1 VTHEAELNWA
11 GTLQYGAADII
22 DATTIDQVSSLVAGA
37 ERIRAL
43 GTRHSFSDIADTD
56 ALLVTVTGI
65 EPDFVL
71 DEKARTVTVGA
82 GTRYG
87 ILARFLEDHGWALH
101 NMGSLPHISIAGAI
115 ATGTHGSGN
124 GNGVLSTAVSALEI
138 VVSDGSRRVI
148 RRGEPGFDGLVV
160 GLGAFGVVVR
170 LTLDIQP
177 SFQVRQDVY
186 RGLPWDVLLDD
197 LEGVT
202 SLGYSVSVFT
212 DWVEETIANFWV
224 KTRMDAG
231 AEVVDEWRGAKRDI
245 VSAGALWETS
255 DDNLNVQGG
264 VAGPWLERLPHFR
277 LDRIPSNGDEIQSEY
292 FVPRSQGADAIRA
305 LRALGPKISP
315 HLMITE
321 LRTAAAD
328 GLWLSMAYQR
338 DSLIIHFTWKN
349 EPEAVLALL
358 PQIEEALAP
367 FEARPH
373 WGKLN
378 TVDAATL
385 ARLYPRLSEFRA
397 LAAEWDPTGAFR
409 NAALDRLIFTQE

>member
-1 VTHEAELNWA
+1 MRNEPELNWA
-11 GTLQYGAADII
+11 GTLEYKAADIV
-22 DATTIDQVSSLVAGA
+22 DATTIDEVSSLVAGA

-56 ALLVTVTGI
+56 ALLVTVTEI

-71 DEKARTVTVGA
+71 DDEARTVTVGA

-87 ILARFLEDHGWALH
+87 ILARYLEDNGWALH
-101 NMGSLPHISIAGAI
+101 NMGSLPHISIAGAV

-124 GNGVLSTAVSALEI
+124 GNGVLSTAVSALEF
-138 VVSDGSRRVI
+138 VTADGELRTV

-170 LTLDIQP
+170 ITLNIQP
-177 SFQVRQDVY
+177 SFQVRQDVF

-197 LEGVT
+197 VEGVT

-212 DWVEETIANFWV
+212 DWVEDTIANFWV
-224 KTRMDAG
+224 KTRLDSG
-231 AEVVDEWRGAKRDI
+231 VDVPDEWNGAKRDI
-245 VSAGALWETS
+245 VSAGSLWETS
-255 DDNLNVQGG
+255 DDNLNEQGG
-264 VAGPWLERLPHFR
+264 KPGPWLERLPHFR
-277 LDRIPSNGDEIQSEY
+277 LDRIPSNGDEIQTEY
-292 FVPRSQGADAIRA
+292 FVPRSQGGDA
-305 LRALGPKISP
+305 LRAVRALGEKIAP
-315 HLMITE
+315 HLIITE

-328 GLWLSMAYQR
+328 DLWLSMAYQR

-349 EPEAVLALL
+349 EPDAVLALL

-367 FEARPH
+367 FDARPH

-378 TVDAATL
+378 TVDAVTL
-385 ARLYPRLSEFRA
+385 SRLYPRLPEFRA

-409 NAALDRLIFTQE
+409 NAALDRLIFTEE

>member
-1 VTHEAELNWA
+1 VRNEPELNWA
-11 GTLQYGAADII
+11 GTLEYQAADIV
-22 DATTIDQVSSLVAGA
+22 DATSIDEVSSLVAGA

-56 ALLVTVTGI
+56 ALLVTVTEI

-71 DEKARTVTVGA
+71 DDEARTVTVGA

-87 ILARFLEDHGWALH
+87 ILARYLEDNGWALH

-124 GNGVLSTAVSALEI
+124 GNGVLSTAVSALEF
-138 VVSDGSRRVI
+138 VTADGELRTV

-170 LTLDIQP
+170 ISLDIQP
-177 SFQVRQDVY
+177 SFQVRQDVF

-197 LEGVT
+197 VEGVT

-212 DWVEETIANFWV
+212 DWVEDTIANFWV
-224 KTRMDAG
+224 KTRLDSG
-231 AEVVDEWRGAKRDI
+231 VDVPDEWNGAKRDI
-245 VSAGALWETS
+245 VSAGSLWETS
-255 DDNLNVQGG
+255 DDNLNEQGG
-264 VAGPWLERLPHFR
+264 KPGPWLERLPHFR
-277 LDRIPSNGDEIQSEY
+277 LDRIPSNGDEIQTEY
-292 FVPRSQGADAIRA
+292 FVPRSQGGDA
-305 LRALGPKISP
+305 LRAVRALGEKIAP
-315 HLMITE
+315 HLIITE

-328 GLWLSMAYQR
+328 DLWLSMAYQR

-349 EPEAVLALL
+349 EPDAVLALL

-385 ARLYPRLSEFRA
+385 SRLYPRLPEFRA

>member
-1 VTHEAELNWA
+1 VSNDSELNWA
-11 GTLQYGAADII
+11 GTLEYGAADII
-22 DATTIDQVSSLVAGA
+22 DATTIDEVSSLVAGA

-56 ALLVTVTGI
+56 ALLVTVTDI

-71 DEKARTVTVGA
+71 DEEAHTVTVGA

-87 ILARFLEDHGWALH
+87 ILARYLEDHGWALH
-101 NMGSLPHISIAGAI
+101 NMGSLPHISIAGAV

-124 GNGVLSTAVSALEI
+124 GNGILSTAVSALDI
-138 VVSDGSRRVI
+138 VMSDGERRVV

-170 LTLDIQP
+170 VTLDIQP
-177 SFQVRQDVY
+177 SFEVRQDVY
-186 RGLPWDVLLDD
+186 RGLEWDVLLDD

-231 AEVVDEWRGAKRDI
+231 TEVVDDWRGAQRDI
-245 VSAGALWETS
+245 VSAGSLWETS
-255 DDNLNVQGG
+255 DDNLNEQGG
-264 VAGPWLERLPHFR
+264 KPGPWLERLPHFR
-277 LDRIPSNGDEIQSEY
+277 LDRIPSNGDEIQTEY
-292 FVPRSQGADAIRA
+292 CVERSRGGDA
-305 LRALGPKISP
+305 LRAVRALGEKIAP
-315 HLMITE
+315 HLIITE

-328 GLWLSMAYQR
+328 DLWLSMAYQR

-349 EPEAVLALL
+349 EPDAVLALL

-367 FEARPH
+367 FDARPH

-385 ARLYPRLSEFRA
+385 ERVYPRLPEFRA

-409 NAALDRLIFTQE
+409 NAALDRLIFGTE

>member
-1 VTHEAELNWA
+1 VSHNSELNWA
-11 GTLQYGAADII
+11 GTLEYGAADII
-22 DATTIDQVSSLVAGA
+22 DAASIAEVQALVAGA

-56 ALLVTVTGI
+56 ALLVTVLGI
-65 EPDFVL
+65 EPDFEL
-71 DEKARTVTVGA
+71 DEEARTVTVGA

-87 ILARFLEDHGWALH
+87 VLARFLEDHGWALH

-124 GNGVLSTAVSALEI
+124 GNGVLSTSVSALDI
-138 VVSDGSRRVI
+138 VVSDGERRTI
-148 RRGEPGFDGLVV
+148 RRGDPGFDGLVV

-170 LTLDIQP
+170 VTLDIQP
-177 SFQVRQDVY
+177 SYQVRQDVY

-224 KTRMDAG
+224 KSRLDSG
-231 AEVVDEWRGAKRDI
+231 GEVPDEWRGAKRDI

-264 VAGPWLERLPHFR
+264 RPGPWLERLPHFR
-277 LDRIPSNGDEIQSEY
+277 LDRIPSNGDEIQTEY
-292 FVPRSQGADAIRA
+292 CVPRSRGADALRA
-305 LRALGPKISP
+305 LRAMGPQIAP

-328 GLWLSMAYQR
+328 DLWLSMAYQR

-349 EPEAVLALL
+349 EPAAVRALL
-358 PQIEEALAP
+358 PRIEEALAP
-367 FEARPH
+367 FDARPH

-378 TVDAATL
+378 TVDAASL
-385 ARLYPRLSEFRA
+385 VRLYPRLPEFRA

-409 NAALDRLIFTQE
+409 NAALNRLIFTD

>member
-1 VTHEAELNWA
+1 VRNEPELNWA
-11 GTLQYGAADII
+11 GTLEYQAADIV
-22 DATTIDQVSSLVAGA
+22 DATTIEEVSSLVAGA

-56 ALLVTVTGI
+56 ALLVTVTEI

-71 DEKARTVTVGA
+71 DDEARTVTVGA

-87 ILARFLEDHGWALH
+87 ILARYLEDNGWALH

-124 GNGVLSTAVSALEI
+124 GNGVLSTAVSALDI
-138 VVSDGSRRVI
+138 VTADGELRTV

-170 LTLDIQP
+170 ITLDIQP
-177 SFQVRQDVY
+177 SFQVRQDVF

-197 LEGVT
+197 VEGVT

-212 DWVEETIANFWV
+212 DWVEDTIANFWV
-224 KTRMDAG
+224 KTRLDSG
-231 AEVVDEWRGAKRDI
+231 VDVPDEWNGAKRDI
-245 VSAGALWETS
+245 VSAGSLWETS
-255 DDNLNVQGG
+255 DDNLNEQGG
-264 VAGPWLERLPHFR
+264 KPGPWLERLPHFR
-277 LDRIPSNGDEIQSEY
+277 LDRIPSNGDEIQTEY
-292 FVPRSQGADAIRA
+292 FVPRSQGGDA
-305 LRALGPKISP
+305 LRAVRALGEKIAP
-315 HLMITE
+315 HLIITE

-328 GLWLSMAYQR
+328 DLWLSMAYQR

-349 EPEAVLALL
+349 EPDAVLALL

-367 FEARPH
+367 FDARPH

-385 ARLYPRLSEFRA
+385 SRRYPRVPQCRA
-397 LAAEWDPTGAFR
+397 RQADLHGGVGGSRLGATR
-409 NAALDRLIFTQE
+409 RPALP

>member
-1 VTHEAELNWA
+1 MRNEPELNWA
-11 GTLQYGAADII
+11 GTLEYQAADIV
-22 DATTIDQVSSLVAGA
+22 DATTIEEVSSLVAGA

-56 ALLVTVTGI
+56 ALLVTVTEI

-71 DEKARTVTVGA
+71 DDEARTVTVGA

-87 ILARFLEDHGWALH
+87 ILARYLEDNGWALH

-124 GNGVLSTAVSALEI
+124 GNGVLSTAVSALDI
-138 VVSDGSRRVI
+138 VTADGELRTV

-170 LTLDIQP
+170 ITLDIQP
-177 SFQVRQDVY
+177 SFQVRQDVF

-197 LEGVT
+197 VEGVT

-212 DWVEETIANFWV
+212 DWVEDTIANFWV
-224 KTRMDAG
+224 KTRLDSG
-231 AEVVDEWRGAKRDI
+231 VDVPDEWNGAKRDI
-245 VSAGALWETS
+245 VSAGSLWETS
-255 DDNLNVQGG
+255 DDNLNEQGG
-264 VAGPWLERLPHFR
+264 KPGPWLERLPHFR
-277 LDRIPSNGDEIQSEY
+277 LDRIPSNGDEIQTEY
-292 FVPRSQGADAIRA
+292 FVPRSQGGDA
-305 LRALGPKISP
+305 LRAVRALGEKIAP
-315 HLMITE
+315 HLIITE

-328 GLWLSMAYQR
+328 DLWLSMAYQR

-349 EPEAVLALL
+349 EPDAVLALL

-367 FEARPH
+367 FDARPH

-378 TVDAATL
+378 TVDAVTL
-385 ARLYPRLSEFRA
+385 SRLYPRLPEFRA

-409 NAALDRLIFTQE
+409 NAALDRLIFTEE

>member
-1 VTHEAELNWA
+1 VRNEPELNWA
-11 GTLQYGAADII
+11 GTLEYQAADIV
-22 DATTIDQVSSLVAGA
+22 DATSIDEVSSLVAGA

-56 ALLVTVTGI
+56 ALLVTVTEI

-71 DEKARTVTVGA
+71 DDEARTVTVGA

-87 ILARFLEDHGWALH
+87 ILARYLEDNGWALH

-124 GNGVLSTAVSALEI
+124 GNGVLSTAVSALEF
-138 VVSDGSRRVI
+138 VTADGELRTV

-170 LTLDIQP
+170 ITLDIQP
-177 SFQVRQDVY
+177 SFQVRQDVF

-197 LEGVT
+197 VEGVT

-212 DWVEETIANFWV
+212 DWVEDTIANFWV
-224 KTRMDAG
+224 KTRLDSG
-231 AEVVDEWRGAKRDI
+231 VDVPDEWNGAKRDI
-245 VSAGALWETS
+245 VSAGSLWETS
-255 DDNLNVQGG
+255 DDNLNEQGG
-264 VAGPWLERLPHFR
+264 KPGPWLERLPHFR
-277 LDRIPSNGDEIQSEY
+277 LDRIPSNGDEIQTEY
-292 FVPRSQGADAIRA
+292 FVPRSQGGDA
-305 LRALGPKISP
+305 LRAVRALGEKIAP
-315 HLMITE
+315 HLIITE

-328 GLWLSMAYQR
+328 DLWLSMAYQR

-349 EPEAVLALL
+349 EPDAVLALL

-385 ARLYPRLSEFRA
+385 SRLYPRLPEFRA

>member
-1 VTHEAELNWA
+1 MRNEPELNWA
-11 GTLQYGAADII
+11 GTLEYQAADIV
-22 DATTIDQVSSLVAGA
+22 DATSIDEVSSLVAGA

-56 ALLVTVTGI
+56 ALLVTVTEI

-71 DEKARTVTVGA
+71 DDEARTVTVGA

-87 ILARFLEDHGWALH
+87 ILARYLEDNGWALH

-124 GNGVLSTAVSALEI
+124 GNGVLSTAVSALEF
-138 VVSDGSRRVI
+138 VTADGELRTV

-170 LTLDIQP
+170 ITLDIQP
-177 SFQVRQDVY
+177 SFQVRQDVF

-197 LEGVT
+197 VEGVT

-212 DWVEETIANFWV
+212 DWVEDTIANFWV
-224 KTRMDAG
+224 KTRLDSG
-231 AEVVDEWRGAKRDI
+231 VDVPDEWNGAKRDI
-245 VSAGALWETS
+245 VSAGSLWETS
-255 DDNLNVQGG
+255 DDNLNEQGG
-264 VAGPWLERLPHFR
+264 KPGPWLERLPHFR
-277 LDRIPSNGDEIQSEY
+277 LDRIPSNGDEIQTEY
-292 FVPRSQGADAIRA
+292 FVPRSQGGDA
-305 LRALGPKISP
+305 LRAVRALGEKIAP
-315 HLMITE
+315 HLIITE

-328 GLWLSMAYQR
+328 DLWLSMAYQR

-349 EPEAVLALL
+349 EPDAVLALL

-385 ARLYPRLSEFRA
+385 SRLYPRLPEFRA

>member
-1 VTHEAELNWA
+1 MRPASTRWRR
-11 GTLQYGAADII
+11 
-22 DATTIDQVSSLVAGA
+22 SSRARSA
-37 ERIRAL
+37 SAL

-56 ALLVTVTGI
+56 ALLVTVTDI
-65 EPDFVL
+65 DPDFVL
-71 DEKARTVTVGA
+71 DEEARTVTVGG

-87 ILARFLEDHGWALH
+87 ILARFLEDNGWALH

-115 ATGTHGSGN
+115 TTGTHGSGN
-124 GNGVLSTAVSALEI
+124 GNGVLSTAVSALEL
-138 VVSDGSRRVI
+138 VVADGSRRVI

-170 LTLDIQP
+170 VTLDIQP
-177 SFQVRQDVY
+177 TFLVRQDVY
-186 RGLPWDVLLDD
+186 RGLPWNVLLDD
-197 LEGVT
+197 VEGVT

-224 KTRMDAG
+224 KTRLDSG
-231 AEVVDEWRGAKRDI
+231 VEVLDEWHGAQRDI

-255 DDNLNVQGG
+255 DNNLNEQGG

-277 LDRIPSNGDEIQSEY
+277 LDRIPSNGDEIQTEY
-292 FVPRSQGADAIRA
+292 FVPRAQGGDALRA
-305 LRALGPKISP
+305 LRALGPQIAP
-315 HLMITE
+315 HLIITE

-328 GLWLSMAYQR
+328 DLWLSMAYQR
-338 DSLIIHFTWKN
+338 ESLIIHFTWKN
-349 EPEAVLALL
+349 EPEAVLGLL

-367 FEARPH
+367 FDARPH

-378 TVDAATL
+378 TVDAAAL
-385 ARLYPRLSEFRA
+385 DRVYPRLAEFRA

-409 NAALDRLIFTQE
+409 NDATDRLIFTDS

>member
-1 VTHEAELNWA
+1 VSHNSELNWA
-11 GTLQYGAADII
+11 GTLEYGAADII
-22 DATTIDQVSSLVAGA
+22 DAASIAEVQSLVAGA

-56 ALLVTVTGI
+56 ALLVTVLGI
-65 EPDFVL
+65 EPDFEL
-71 DEKARTVTVGA
+71 DEEARTVTVGA

-87 ILARFLEDHGWALH
+87 VLARFLEDHGWALH

-124 GNGVLSTAVSALEI
+124 GNGVLSTAVSALDI
-138 VVSDGSRRVI
+138 VVSDGERRTI
-148 RRGEPGFDGLVV
+148 RRGDPGFDGLVV

-170 LTLDIQP
+170 VTLDIQP
-177 SFQVRQDVY
+177 SYQVRQDVY

-224 KTRMDAG
+224 KTRLDSG
-231 AEVVDEWRGAKRDI
+231 GEVPDEWHGAKRDI

-255 DDNLNVQGG
+255 DDNLNEQGG
-264 VAGPWLERLPHFR
+264 RPGPWLERLPHFR
-277 LDRIPSNGDEIQSEY
+277 LDRIPSNGDEIQTEY
-292 FVPRSQGADAIRA
+292 CVPRSQGADALRA
-305 LRALGPKISP
+305 LRAMGPQIAP

-328 GLWLSMAYQR
+328 DLWLSMAYQR

-349 EPEAVLALL
+349 EPAAVRALL
-358 PQIEEALAP
+358 PRIEEALAP
-367 FEARPH
+367 FDARPH

-378 TVDAATL
+378 TVDAASL
-385 ARLYPRLSEFRA
+385 ARLYPRLPEFRA

-409 NAALDRLIFTQE
+409 NAALNRLIFTD

>member
-1 VTHEAELNWA
+1 MRNEPELNWA
-11 GTLQYGAADII
+11 GTLEYQAADIV
-22 DATTIDQVSSLVAGA
+22 DATTIDEVSSLVAGA

-56 ALLVTVTGI
+56 ALLVTVTEI

-71 DEKARTVTVGA
+71 DDEARTVTVGA

-87 ILARFLEDHGWALH
+87 ILARYLEDNGWALH

-124 GNGVLSTAVSALEI
+124 GNGVLSTAVSALEF
-138 VVSDGSRRVI
+138 VTADGELRTV

-170 LTLDIQP
+170 ITLDIQP
-177 SFQVRQDVY
+177 SFQVRQDVF

-197 LEGVT
+197 VEGVT

-212 DWVEETIANFWV
+212 DWVEDTIANFWV
-224 KTRMDAG
+224 KTRLDSG
-231 AEVVDEWRGAKRDI
+231 VDVPDEWNGAKRDI
-245 VSAGALWETS
+245 VSAGSLWETS
-255 DDNLNVQGG
+255 DDNLNEQGG
-264 VAGPWLERLPHFR
+264 KPGPWLERLPHFR
-277 LDRIPSNGDEIQSEY
+277 LDRIPSNGDEIQTEY
-292 FVPRSQGADAIRA
+292 FVPRSQGGDA
-305 LRALGPKISP
+305 LRAVRALGEKIAP
-315 HLMITE
+315 HLIITE

-328 GLWLSMAYQR
+328 DLWLSMAYQR

-349 EPEAVLALL
+349 EPDAVLALL

-385 ARLYPRLSEFRA
+385 SRLYPRLPEFRA

-409 NAALDRLIFTQE
+409 NAALDRLIFTEE

>member
-1 VTHEAELNWA
+1 MSNEAELNWS
-11 GTLQYGAADII
+11 GTLEYRAADIV
-22 DATTIDQVSSLVAGA
+22 DATSIDQVASLVAGA

-56 ALLVTVTGI
+56 ALLVTVTDI
-65 EPDFVL
+65 DPDFVL
-71 DEKARTVTVGA
+71 DEEARTVTVGG

-87 ILARFLEDHGWALH
+87 ILARFLEDNGWALH

-115 ATGTHGSGN
+115 TTGTHGSGN
-124 GNGVLSTAVSALEI
+124 GNGVLSTAVSALEL
-138 VVSDGSRRVI
+138 VVADGSRRVI

-170 LTLDIQP
+170 VTLDIQP
-177 SFQVRQDVY
+177 TFLVRQDVY
-186 RGLPWDVLLDD
+186 RGLPWNVLLDD
-197 LEGVT
+197 VEGVT

-224 KTRMDAG
+224 KTRLDSG
-231 AEVVDEWRGAKRDI
+231 VEVLDEWHGAQRDI

-255 DDNLNVQGG
+255 DNNLNEQGG

-277 LDRIPSNGDEIQSEY
+277 LDRIPSNGDEIQTEY
-292 FVPRSQGADAIRA
+292 FVPRAQGGDALRA
-305 LRALGPKISP
+305 LRALGPQIAP
-315 HLMITE
+315 HLIITE

-328 GLWLSMAYQR
+328 DLWLSMAYQR
-338 DSLIIHFTWKN
+338 ESLIIHFTWKN
-349 EPEAVLALL
+349 EPEAVLGLL

-367 FEARPH
+367 FDARPH

-378 TVDAATL
+378 TVDAAAL
-385 ARLYPRLSEFRA
+385 DRVYPRLAEFRA

-409 NAALDRLIFTQE
+409 NDATDRLIFTDS

>member
-1 VTHEAELNWA
+1 MRNEPELNWA
-11 GTLQYGAADII
+11 GTLEYKAADIV
-22 DATTIDQVSSLVAGA
+22 DATTIDEVSSLVAGA

-56 ALLVTVTGI
+56 ALLVTVTEI

-71 DEKARTVTVGA
+71 DDEARTVTVGA

-87 ILARFLEDHGWALH
+87 ILARYLEDNGWALH
-101 NMGSLPHISIAGAI
+101 NMGSLPHISIAGAV

-124 GNGVLSTAVSALEI
+124 GNGVLSTAVSALEF
-138 VVSDGSRRVI
+138 VTADGELRTV

-170 LTLDIQP
+170 ITLDIQP
-177 SFQVRQDVY
+177 SFQVRQDVF

-197 LEGVT
+197 VEGVT

-212 DWVEETIANFWV
+212 DWVEDTIANFWV
-224 KTRMDAG
+224 KTRLDSG
-231 AEVVDEWRGAKRDI
+231 VDVPDEWNGAKRDI
-245 VSAGALWETS
+245 VSAGSLWETS
-255 DDNLNVQGG
+255 DDNLNEQGG
-264 VAGPWLERLPHFR
+264 KPGPWLERLPHFR
-277 LDRIPSNGDEIQSEY
+277 LDRIPSNGDEIQTED
-292 FVPRSQGADAIRA
+292 FVPRSQGGDA
-305 LRALGPKISP
+305 LRAVRALGEKIAP
-315 HLMITE
+315 HLIITE

-328 GLWLSMAYQR
+328 DLWLSMAYQR

-349 EPEAVLALL
+349 EPDAVLALL

-367 FEARPH
+367 FDARPH

-385 ARLYPRLSEFRA
+385 SRLYPRLPEFRA

-409 NAALDRLIFTQE
+409 NAALDRLIFTEE